1 MMKMNSRRQKGEKDR
16 IGKDGL
22 ILEINRKRIQYKN
35 SIIGKEIRVLI
46 KKRMNHG
53 HRVVSELGEVP
64 RRVVEANA
72 IEMEKIGNHTFLH

>member
-1 MMKMNSRRQKGEKDR
+1 M
-16 IGKDGL
+16 
-22 ILEINRKRIQYKN
+22 
-35 SIIGKEIRVLI
+35 LI

-53 HRVVSELGEVP
+53 HRVVGELGEVP